1 MVSKISAFILSPVDV
16 RRIFNAPR
24 PKEELVKFFQELYK
38 PKSQF
43 EQERVEYNQINI
55 LADYQMYNMIFAKN
69 ELMYDDIQAAV
80 LLDILW
86 RLLEFE
92 PEEP

>member
-1 MVSKISAFILSPVDV
+1 MHSKISAFILSPVDV

-43 EQERVEYNQINI
+43 E
-55 LADYQMYNMIFAKN
+55 
-69 ELMYDDIQAAV
+69 
-80 LLDILW
+80 
-86 RLLEFE
+86 
-92 PEEP
+92 